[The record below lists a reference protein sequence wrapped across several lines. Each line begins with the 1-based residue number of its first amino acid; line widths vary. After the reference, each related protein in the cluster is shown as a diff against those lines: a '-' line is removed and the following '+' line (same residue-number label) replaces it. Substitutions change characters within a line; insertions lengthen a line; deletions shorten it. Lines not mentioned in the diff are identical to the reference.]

1 MRHISPRT
9 QMLTAALAALLLAV
23 PAPQLTA
30 DDRSLVKASESAPYV
45 MIMLDITGSM
55 NRIPGDPP
63 AGQTQPPYAPQF
75 QDDPTSKMYQAKE
88 AIYRVLED
96 VADVHFGFAVFP
108 NQENLRIPDKSCG
121 GACIGEL
128 DSDVSDNGCSGW
140 EPNSGDDDVW
150 NGMNLK
156 FTTVANPND
165 SGYPA
170 AMQHGDVVP
179 MDWDSANDRAVGWS
193 SDNRRLIQRRLAPNL
208 NLDGDGD
215 GVPAYADPD
224 DPEATPDYRVT
235 RYFRSF
241 RNSNNVYPLLNNAA
255 KPLVARGSTPLARA
269 LRNFNTHFAEWE
281 PLAEANDP
289 KFGCKKVYV
298 ILITDGL
305 DTCETDN
312 GNRETEPPAAAGEV
326 YNGGDGPQVWVVGYS
341 ISGDG
346 ETVINNMAQQGGTNA
361 CPVVQNCTE
370 GDPGC
375 CDTGTPDH
383 AFFPSTQ
390 DQLVSALTQ
399 ILNEI
404 RGEARSFA
412 AAAVPQAQADVTDKI
427 FLASFLPFQDLPLW
441 PGSLDAY
448 LRPLPL
454 ADVTVT
460 LPDGSTEQRQ
470 VPDRNRICPGN
481 ADDAGCR
488 VWDAGEELVTHQA
501 PPTTELDNRRYNLGQ
516 GDAQRRVFYSVAGGT
531 APAARKPFVPSILAD
546 ADTQDL
552 MELMGCGTLGSPF
565 LDCDPTNPGDPMAD
579 PPIPS
584 NLDTLH
590 DVVRWVHETKQYED
604 PGQAGTFVSY
614 LLGEIFHSD
623 PVVIGAPENFRYYA
637 ADFFADRPTKSLFPA
652 GLATACSDEGG
663 FTDDNPGF
671 VCFFERHRLRRK
683 IVLVGSNDGQLHAF
697 DSGVFDGEVDADTG
711 VVTGQFT
718 NGTGRE
724 VFSFVPRGVMPT
736 LVEQSEGQ
744 IELYGVDGKVQV
756 NDFFID
762 VNGGAI
768 NPVDREWRTVVIGGL
783 REGGA
788 GYYALDVT
796 QPDVLPAEIDEGG
809 NIPDPAG
816 ATLNNGVGYVP
827 SCTDGGTGC
836 GTLPYPSVLWEF
848 YDRCTDALGGDIACD
863 DDFNSQP
870 DLADGW
876 SRPATGIVEVCA
888 FGGTDCGP
896 GGADVERKFV
906 AIFGG
911 GFDPDFP
918 LDAGNHL
925 FMIDVETGRPIYK
938 RPMDDPRTSVLADGG
953 AVPSEPA
960 AVDTDQD
967 GLLDTIYVGT
977 TAGLMF
983 KVNLRGRPPLVD
995 VDSNP
1000 SIVELRVTSTE
1011 WDPFPVFDAG
1021 GARPIFYPPS
1031 VIFVTDKGRF
1041 ALAFGTGYREDLWR
1055 QVNQTAR
1062 FFVVLD
1068 EIVDDSG
1075 TPVVVRP
1082 WERGDTGLPL
1092 DATDLQS
1099 VDPEST
1105 TSLGLNLLTTPQGSL
1120 LPGWWMELQNEERV
1134 IAPPFALSGLLVFLT
1149 FQPDEVIT
1157 GGGRT
1162 CANAGQGRA
1171 FTVLS
1176 INGDP
1181 LIGIGGGSP
1190 GLRYKVIDDLPTPVY
1205 AETGATKNPAPQGGA
1220 VEPGV
1225 PPELIPVM
1233 KALQK
1238 LFPPECRFAGF
1249 TENVKTR
1256 RADTGVEFIAPVPVC
1271 FVQKNWK
1278 GL

>member
-1 MRHISPRT
+1 MRHISLRSQT
-9 QMLTAALAALLLAV
+9 LTVALAALLLAL
-23 PAPQLTA
+23 PAPPAAA

-45 MIMLDITGSM
+45 MILLDITGSM
-55 NRIPGDPP
+55 NRKPED
-63 AGQTQPPYAPQF
+63 QTLPTLR
-75 QDDPTSKMYQAKE
+75 QDDPASKMFQAKQ
-88 AIYRVLED
+88 AIYRVLDEVD
-96 VADVHFGFAVFP
+96 DVHFGFAVFP
-108 NQENLRIPDKSCG
+108 NQDNLRVVDKSCSNQCIDSPGSGSG
-121 GACIGEL
+121 GDDAL
-128 DSDVSDNGCSGW
+128 ADSVCSGW
-140 EPNSGDDDVW
+140 EPNSGDDDVF
-150 NGMNLK
+150 NGRNLK

-165 SGYPA
+165 SSYPA
-170 AMQHGDVVP
+170 TLHYGDIIP

-215 GVPAYADPD
+215 GIPAYNDPD
-224 DPEATPDYRVT
+224 DPQATPNFQVA
-235 RYFRSF
+235 RYFS
-241 RNSNNVYPLLNNAA
+241 NSTNSDGTHPLLNGAA
-255 KPLVARGSTPLARA
+255 RPLIASGNTPLART
-269 LRNFNTHFAEWE
+269 LRNFNTHFGLWK

-289 KFGCKKVYV
+289 KFGCKQVYV
-298 ILITDGL
+298 IMITDGL
-305 DTCETDN
+305 DTCESGSDQT
-312 GNRETEPPAAAGEV
+312 TQPPIAAGEV
-326 YNGGDGPQVWVVGYS
+326 YDGGDGAKVWVVGYS
-341 ISGDG
+341 ITGTG
-346 ETVINNMAQQGGTNA
+346 QPVLNNMAVQGGTNA
-361 CPVVQNCTE
+361 CPVVQGCTE
-370 GDPGC
+370 GEAGC
-375 CDTGTPDH
+375 CDAGTPDH

-390 DQLVSALTQ
+390 DQLVEALTQ

-412 AAAVPQAQADVTDKI
+412 AAAVPQAQGAVADKI
-427 FLASFLPFQDLPLW
+427 FLASFLPFQGLALW

-454 ADVTVT
+454 TDITVT
-460 LPDGSTEQRQ
+460 LPDGSTEQRK
-470 VPDRNRICPGN
+470 VPDRTRVCPGTAN
-481 ADDAGCR
+481 DFGCR

-516 GDAQRRVFYSVAGGT
+516 GDAERRVFYSVDAGT
-531 APAARKPFVPSILAD
+531 VPAARKPFVPSTLAD
-546 ADTQDL
+546 DDAKDL

-565 LDCDPTNPGDPMAD
+565 TSCDPMVTA
-579 PPIPS
+579 

-590 DVVRWVHETKQYED
+590 GVVRWVHEAKQYEV
-604 PGQAGTFVSY
+604 PGQPGTFQDY

-637 ADFFADRPTKSLFPA
+637 ADFFGDRATRSLFAA
-652 GLATACSDEGG
+652 GLGTACADEGG
-663 FTDDNPGF
+663 FTEDNPGF

-697 DSGVFDGEVDADTG
+697 DAGVFDGEVDPDTEA
-711 VVTGQFT
+711 VTGKFT

-724 VFSFVPRGVMPT
+724 IFSFIPRGVMPT
-736 LVEQSEGQ
+736 VVDQSEGT

-756 NDFFID
+756 NDVFID

-768 NPVDREWRTVVIGGL
+768 DPDDREWRTVVIGGL

-788 GYYALDVT
+788 GYYALDIT
-796 QPDVLPAEIDEGG
+796 QPDALPPEIDEGG

-816 ATLNNGVGYVP
+816 GTLNNGVGYVP

-836 GTLPYPSVLWEF
+836 GTLPYPAVLWEF
-848 YDRCTDALGGDIACD
+848 YDRCTDPMGADVPCD
-863 DDFNSQP
+863 DDLDSQP

-888 FGGTDCGP
+888 LGGTDCGP
-896 GGADVERKFV
+896 GGDDVERKFV
-906 AIFGG
+906 AVVGG

-925 FMIDVETGRPIYK
+925 FMIDIETGRPIYK
-938 RPMDDPRTSVLADGG
+938 RALDG

-960 AVDTDQD
+960 AVDTDQN
-967 GLLDTIYVGT
+967 GILDTIYIGT

-983 KVNLRGRPPLVD
+983 KVDLRGRPPLED
-995 VDSNP
+995 VDSDP
-1000 SIVELRVTSTE
+1000 DAVDLRVTSEE

-1021 GARPIFYPPS
+1021 GDRPIFYPPS

-1062 FFVVLD
+1062 FVVVLD
-1068 EIVDDSG
+1068 EIVDSSG
-1075 TPVVVRP
+1075 ATTVVRP
-1082 WERGDTGLPL
+1082 WERGDALGASPVLPL
-1092 DATDLQS
+1092 DVTDLRS

-1105 TSLGLNLLTTPQGSL
+1105 TSIGTNLLTTPQGSL

-1134 IAPPFALSGLLVFLT
+1134 IASPFALSGLLVFLT
-1149 FQPDEVIT
+1149 FQPDEVIS

-1162 CANAGQGRA
+1162 CANAGQGRS

-1181 LIGIGGGSP
+1181 LLSGSQ
-1190 GLRYKVIDDLPTPVY
+1190 RFTIIDDLPTPVFT
-1205 AETGATKNPAPQGGA
+1205 ESGTTKNPDPQGGE
-1220 VEPGV
+1220 VQPGV
-1225 PPELIPVM
+1225 PAHLIPVM
-1233 KALQK
+1233 EALKK
-1238 LFPPECRFAGF
+1238 LFPKECKFAGF
-1249 TENVKTR
+1249 TENVMAGR
-1256 RADTGVEFIAPVPVC
+1256 GDTGLEFIAPVPIC